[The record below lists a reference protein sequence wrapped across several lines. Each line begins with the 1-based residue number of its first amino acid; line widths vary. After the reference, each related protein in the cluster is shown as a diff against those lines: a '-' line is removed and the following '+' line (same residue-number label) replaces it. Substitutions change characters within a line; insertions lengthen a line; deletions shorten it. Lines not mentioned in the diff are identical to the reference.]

1 MTWDAPVG
9 AGAEDEWEYAEPEG
23 SPVAGDAI
31 EVLAEESAPAGA
43 PQPQPEPP
51 AGPEAEEQVAP
62 EEPGRAAPEP
72 EAPRQPDEWRRA
84 IEAVLMAATEP
95 VEPQIL
101 AQLIERPVAEV
112 EGLCALLAAECTGRG
127 FVLAKVAGGYRFQT
141 HPDFAPYVE
150 RYILE
155 GRHARLSGPALET
168 LAVIAYKQP
177 VTRSQ
182 LSAVRGVDVDGVVR
196 SLLDRGYIEEV
207 GRTEGVGHPV
217 QYGTTRLFLER
228 LGLES
233 LEKLPALADLVPG
246 PGVMEELEARLAE
259 ATRSGVRFDP
269 VRRRRPAPV
278 RPGEGQ
284 ATLGDIDPAWDTP
297 AG

>member
-1 MTWDAPVG
+1 MTDDWDEPSEPESSV
-9 AGAEDEWEYAEPEG
+9 EVDDWEYPAPEG
-23 SPVAGDAI
+23 VEQTEP
-31 EVLAEESAPAGA
+31 AEAPEAPAPA
-43 PQPQPEPP
+43 RPP
-51 AGPEAEEQVAP
+51 
-62 EEPGRAAPEP
+62 APEP
-72 EAPRQPDEWRRA
+72 EAPRHPDEWRRA

-95 VEPQIL
+95 VEPQVL

-112 EGLCALLAAECTGRG
+112 EGLCALLAAEYTGRG
-127 FVLAKVAGGYRFQT
+127 FVLVKVAGGYRFQT
-141 HPDFAPYVE
+141 HPDLAPYVE
-150 RYILE
+150 RYLLE
-155 GRHARLSGPALET
+155 GRHARLSGAALET

-233 LEKLPALADLVPG
+233 LDKLPALADLVPD

-259 ATRSGVRFDP
+259 ATRTGIRFDP
-269 VRRRRPAPV
+269 VRRRRPAAA

-284 ATLGDIDPAWDTP
+284 TTLGDIDPALDAP
-297 AG
+297 A

>member
-1 MTWDAPVG
+1 VSDEPLG
-9 AGAEDEWEYAEPEG
+9 DEPLDDDEWEYPTPEGTAEVQAEDLAEIEAPEATADPPQEPE
-23 SPVAGDAI
+23 
-31 EVLAEESAPAGA
+31 
-43 PQPQPEPP
+43 PETPRP
-51 AGPEAEEQVAP
+51 
-62 EEPGRAAPEP
+62 PEP

-95 VEPQIL
+95 VEPQVL

-112 EGLCALLAAECTGRG
+112 EGLCALLAAECSGRG
-127 FVLAKVAGGYRFQT
+127 FILAKVAGGYRFQT
-141 HPDFAPYVE
+141 HPDLAPYVE
-150 RYILE
+150 RYLLE
-155 GRHARLSGPALET
+155 GRHARLSSAALET

-207 GRTEGVGHPV
+207 GRTEGVGHPI

-233 LEKLPALADLVPG
+233 LEKLPALADLVPD

-259 ATRSGVRFDP
+259 SSRAGVRFDP
-269 VRRRRPAPV
+269 VRRRRSTPA
-278 RPGEGQ
+278 RPGQGQ
-284 ATLGDIDPAWDTP
+284 TTLGDVDPAWD
-297 AG
+297 AAAD

>member
-1 MTWDAPVG
+1 MNGCRRCWPG
-9 AGAEDEWEYAEPEG
+9 RE
-23 SPVAGDAI
+23 
-31 EVLAEESAPAGA
+31 
-43 PQPQPEPP
+43 
-51 AGPEAEEQVAP
+51 P
-62 EEPGRAAPEP
+62 EEPSDQTGATEGSEGAGPPRAGNAPEP
-72 EAPRQPDEWRRA
+72 EAPRHPDEWRRA

-95 VEPQIL
+95 VEPQVL

-112 EGLCALLAAECTGRG
+112 EGLCALLAAECSGRG
-127 FVLAKVAGGYRFQT
+127 FILAKVAGGYRFQT
-141 HPDFAPYVE
+141 HPDLAPYVE
-150 RYILE
+150 RYLLE
-155 GRHARLSGPALET
+155 GRHARLSSAALET

-207 GRTEGVGHPV
+207 GRTEGVGHPI

-233 LEKLPALADLVPG
+233 LEKLPALADLVPD

-259 ATRSGVRFDP
+259 ASRAVRFDP
-269 VRRRRPAPV
+269 VRRRRPAAG

-284 ATLGDIDPAWDTP
+284 TTLSDVDPAWDSQP
-297 AG
+297 D

>member
-1 MTWDAPVG
+1 VTDETPLDTEVD
-9 AGAEDEWEYAEPEG
+9 EEWEYAAPEG
-23 SPVAGDAI
+23 SFEVRPEASVEIEPAEAPVETEAVEAQ
-31 EVLAEESAPAGA
+31 PAR
-43 PQPQPEPP
+43 PQPEP
-51 AGPEAEEQVAP
+51 EV
-62 EEPGRAAPEP
+62 
-72 EAPRQPDEWRRA
+72 PRQPDEWRRA

-95 VEPQIL
+95 VEPQVL

-112 EGLCALLAAECTGRG
+112 EGLCALLAAECAGRG
-127 FVLAKVAGGYRFQT
+127 FILAKVAGGYRFQT
-141 HPDFAPYVE
+141 HPDLAPYVE
-150 RYILE
+150 RYLLE
-155 GRHARLSGPALET
+155 GRHARLSSAALET

-228 LGLES
+228 LGLDS
-233 LEKLPALADLVPG
+233 LEKLPALADLVPD

-259 ATRSGVRFDP
+259 SSRPGVRFDP
-269 VRRRRPAPV
+269 VRRRRPAPT

-284 ATLGDIDPAWDTP
+284 ASLGDVDPAWDVP
-297 AG
+297 AE

>member
-1 MTWDAPVG
+1 MTTDVD
-9 AGAEDEWEYAEPEG
+9 EDWEYPEPAASVEADPEPTSEPEPEPEPEPG
-23 SPVAGDAI
+23 PGP
-31 EVLAEESAPAGA
+31 APAAEQLKPA
-43 PQPQPEPP
+43 P
-51 AGPEAEEQVAP
+51 PEA
-62 EEPGRAAPEP
+62 

-95 VEPQIL
+95 VEPQVL

-112 EGLCALLAAECTGRG
+112 EGLCALLAAECSGRG

-141 HPDFAPYVE
+141 HPDLAPYVE
-150 RYILE
+150 RYLLE
-155 GRHARLSGPALET
+155 GRHARLSGAALET

-177 VTRSQ
+177 VTRAQ

-207 GRTEGVGHPV
+207 GRTEGVGHPI

-233 LEKLPALADLVPG
+233 LEKLPALADLVPD
-246 PGVMEELEARLAE
+246 PGVMEELETRLAE
-259 ATRSGVRFDP
+259 ATRPGIKFDP
-269 VRRRRPAPV
+269 VRRRRPGAV

-284 ATLGDIDPAWDTP
+284 TSLGDVDPAWDVP
-297 AG
+297 AD

>member
-1 MTWDAPVG
+1 MSADAPLD
-9 AGAEDEWEYAEPEG
+9 ADTDEQWEYPEPEG
-23 SPVAGDAI
+23 SPA
-31 EVLAEESAPAGA
+31 AEAEAPAVEGEAPAVEGEDGA
-43 PQPQPEPP
+43 AEPAPAEVKPPVAPGPEPP
-51 AGPEAEEQVAP
+51 WE
-62 EEPGRAAPEP
+62 
-72 EAPRQPDEWRRA
+72 PDEWRRV

-95 VEPQIL
+95 VEPQVL

-127 FVLAKVAGGYRFQT
+127 FVLVKVAGGYRFQT
-141 HPDFAPYVE
+141 HPDLAPYVE
-150 RYILE
+150 RYLLE
-155 GRHARLSGPALET
+155 GRHARLSGAALET

-233 LEKLPALADLVPG
+233 LERLPALADLVPD
-246 PGVMEELEARLAE
+246 PGVMDELEARLAE

-269 VRRRRPAPV
+269 VRRRRPAAA

-297 AG
+297 VD

>member
-1 MTWDAPVG
+1 MSDEFIEE
-9 AGAEDEWEYAEPEG
+9 EDWEYPAPEG
-23 SPVAGDAI
+23 SP
-31 EVLAEESAPAGA
+31 EEAP
-43 PQPQPEPP
+43 ETP
-51 AGPEAEEQVAP
+51 AEAEMAEGEAP
-62 EEPGRAAPEP
+62 GAGAAPEP
-72 EAPRQPDEWRRA
+72 PPQQKPEPEPPRQPDEWMRA

-95 VEPQIL
+95 VEPQML

-112 EGLCALLAAECTGRG
+112 EGLCAILAAECSGRG
-127 FVLAKVAGGYRFQT
+127 FILAKVAGGYRFQT
-141 HPDFAPYVE
+141 HPDLAPYVE
-150 RYILE
+150 RYLLE
-155 GRHARLSGPALET
+155 GRHARLSNAALET

-207 GRTEGVGHPV
+207 GRTEGVGHPI

-233 LEKLPALADLVPG
+233 LDKLPALADLVPD

-259 ATRSGVRFDP
+259 SSRSGIRFDP
-269 VRRRRPAPV
+269 VRRRRPAAV

-284 ATLGDIDPAWDTP
+284 TTLGDVDPAWDTVTE
-297 AG
+297 

>member
-1 MTWDAPVG
+1 MTTEGPLDGHVDL
-9 AGAEDEWEYAEPEG
+9 EDDWEYAEPDG
-23 SPVAGDAI
+23 SIGVERPEET
-31 EVLAEESAPAGA
+31 EVVGEQGHGQGP
-43 PQPQPEPP
+43 
-51 AGPEAEEQVAP
+51 GPEAEPQPAQPKAEA
-62 EEPGRAAPEP
+62 EPDLA
-72 EAPRQPDEWRRA
+72 RQPEEWRRA

-95 VEPQIL
+95 VEPQLL

-112 EGLCALLAAECTGRG
+112 EGLCALLAAECAGRG

-141 HPDFAPYVE
+141 HPDMAPYVE
-150 RYILE
+150 RYLLE
-155 GRHARLSGPALET
+155 GRNARLSAAALET

-207 GRTEGVGHPV
+207 GRTEGVGHPI

-228 LGLES
+228 LGIDS
-233 LEKLPALADLVPG
+233 LEKLPPLADLVPD

-259 ATRSGVRFDP
+259 ASRPGIRFDP
-269 VRRRRPAPV
+269 VRRRRPTPTRA
-278 RPGEGQ
+278 GEGQ
-284 ATLGDIDPAWDTP
+284 TTLGDVDPAWDVP

>member
-1 MTWDAPVG
+1 MTTDVD
-9 AGAEDEWEYAEPEG
+9 EDWEY
-23 SPVAGDAI
+23 
-31 EVLAEESAPAGA
+31 
-43 PQPQPEPP
+43 PEPQTPVEP
-51 AGPEAEEQVAP
+51 AAPEAEAP
-62 EEPGRAAPEP
+62 EAEQPKAAAPEP

-95 VEPQIL
+95 VEPQVL

-112 EGLCALLAAECTGRG
+112 EGLCALLAAECSGRG

-141 HPDFAPYVE
+141 HPDLAPYVE
-150 RYILE
+150 RYLLE
-155 GRHARLSGPALET
+155 GRHARLSSAALET

-177 VTRSQ
+177 VTRTQ

-207 GRTEGVGHPV
+207 GRTEGVGHPI

-233 LEKLPALADLVPG
+233 LEKLPALADLIPE
-246 PGVMEELEARLAE
+246 PGVMEELENRLAE
-259 ATRSGVRFDP
+259 ATRTGIRFDP
-269 VRRRRPAPV
+269 VRRRRPGAV

-284 ATLGDIDPAWDTP
+284 ASLGDVDPAWDVP
-297 AG
+297 AD